1 MSDTLK
7 RGELA
12 DRAGVNAETIRY
24 YEQRGVLPEA
34 SRTPA
39 GYRIYNEED
48 VRRLRFV
55 QRAQDLGFT
64 LSEIAELLDLRDD
77 GGAPADDVR
86 RRAQEKLAE
95 VNGKI
100 RDLQQIR
107 DVLSGLVSACR
118 EAPAGEACPI
128 LRALDTSESEARF
141 SAPGETR

>member
-1 MSDTLK
+1 MKDSMT

-39 GYRIYNEED
+39 GYRIYCDED
-48 VRRLRFV
+48 VDRLRFV
-55 QRAQDLGFT
+55 QRAQDVGFT

-77 GGAPADDVR
+77 GEAPADDVR
-86 RRAQEKLAE
+86 RRASEKLRE
-95 VNGKI
+95 VNDKI
-100 RDLQQIR
+100 RDLQRIR
-107 DVLSGLVSACR
+107 EVLSELVSACQ

-128 LRALDTSESEARF
+128 LRALDRSDAEAAF
-141 SAPGETR
+141 SASGETR